1 MVKTLLFN
9 LIIRFFFYLS
19 ELMKES
25 DSRSLSGE
33 ILVIFFDT
41 SVLGVSLGKDD
52 LSIFKF
58 FDTSKRSDLNAR
70 IDEQLTAV
78 LK

>member
-41 SVLGVSLGKDD
+41 SVLGVSLGKDN

-58 FDTSKRSDLNAR
+58 FDTGKRSDLNAR
-70 IDEQLTAV
+70 IDE
-78 LK
+78 

>member
-19 ELMKES
+19 ELIKES

>member
-9 LIIRFFFYLS
+9 LIIRFFYLS

-78 LK
+78 LE